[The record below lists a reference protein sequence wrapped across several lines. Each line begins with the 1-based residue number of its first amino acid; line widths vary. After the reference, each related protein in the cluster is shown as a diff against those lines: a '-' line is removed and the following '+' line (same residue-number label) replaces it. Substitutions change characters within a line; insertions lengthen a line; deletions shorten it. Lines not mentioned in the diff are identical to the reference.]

1 MCIYCKI
8 TNFIIYYLLYPY
20 FLLPLQKIVKPTL
33 KPKNYINETYHTA
46 DCYADDVVSWLFP
59 KP

>member
-1 MCIYCKI
+1 MLCVFTAKLRISSYI
-8 TNFIIYYLLYPY
+8 TYFIHI

-46 DCYADDVVSWLFP
+46 DCYADDVAS
-59 KP
+59 